1 MTKHFVPARPRG
13 LIGGVKADMTPQA
26 LHTALMQTFEQ
37 FKSSVDEELGGIKAK
52 FEDVVTKDKV
62 DKINAEVSRLEKALG
77 DANKAIAAAQI
88 GAGGGDENEYSAE
101 RREHAKAFNKFF
113 RRGVDAGLS
122 DLEVKAALSTD
133 SDPDGGY
140 VVPVEMDG
148 TIDQI
153 AREYSAMRGL
163 CAVRSIGTDTY
174 KKLINMGG
182 SGSGWV
188 GEKEERPET
197 GTPTL
202 REIIINV
209 QEMYANPAAT
219 QKALDDS
226 SMDIAQWLADEVVIE
241 FAEQESEAFIT
252 GDGVNKPKG
261 LWSYDKVANASWEW
275 GKFGYVASGK
285 ADGFLA
291 PTATV
296 SPADALIDLVYAQ
309 KQVFRNGSTFLMNDT
324 TAQVVRKFKD
334 NEGAFLWREPT
345 LPEDVPTILGKR
357 VVTDD
362 YAPVIAPNSYPIA
375 FGNFQRA
382 YTIFD
387 RQGTR
392 VLRDPFTNKPY
403 IHFYTTKRVGGGATH
418 FQPMKFLKIAT
429 S

>member
-1 MTKHFVPARPRG
+1 MTKLMVPGRPRG
-13 LIGGVKADMTPQA
+13 LIGGARADMTPKA
-26 LHTALMQTFEQ
+26 VHEALMKTFEE
-37 FKSSVDEELGGIKAK
+37 FKSGVDEELSGVKAK

-62 DKINAEVSRLEKALG
+62 DKINAEVSKLEKALN
-77 DANKAIAAAQI
+77 DANAMIRAAQV
-88 GAGGGDENEYSAE
+88 GTGSGPDGEYAAE
-101 RREHAKAFNKFF
+101 RREHAKAFDKFF
-113 RRGVDAGLS
+113 RRGVEAGLS

-140 VVPVEMDG
+140 VTPVEVDG

-153 AREYSAMRGL
+153 ARNFSVMRQL
-163 CAVRSIGTDTY
+163 ASVRTIGTDTY

-202 REIIINV
+202 RELIFNV
-209 QEMYANPAAT
+209 QEIYANPAAT
-219 QKALDDS
+219 QKTLDDAAIN
-226 SMDIAQWLADEVVIE
+226 IAQWLGDEVAIE

-252 GDGVNKPKG
+252 GNGVNKPRG
-261 LWSYDKVANASWEW
+261 LWSHEFVANANWEW

-285 ADGFLA
+285 NDGFLA

-296 SPADALIDLVYAQ
+296 SPADCLIDLVYAV
-309 KQVFRNGSTFLMNDT
+309 KQTFRGGSSFLMNDT

-345 LPEDVPTILGKR
+345 QPEDVPTILGKR
-357 VVTDD
+357 VYTDD
-362 YAPVIAPNSYPIA
+362 YAPILEPNAYPIA
-375 FGNFQRA
+375 FGNFSRT

-387 RQGTR
+387 RQGIR

-403 IHFYTTKRVGGGATH
+403 VHFYTTKRVGGGVTH